1 MSEESI
7 VIVPKDVE
15 NLKLPDP
22 ALRREYI
29 DIENRVI
36 YLEGEI
42 GGDEDPLDR
51 NSLGIAKMI
60 IEYNRDDR
68 GIAEEERKPIK
79 IFINSIG
86 GDAFGTLILVN
97 VIALSK
103 TPVHTI
109 NLCQAASAAGYV
121 LASGHKRLALP
132 GTSVLI
138 HSGSVYYGG
147 DREKVDTARKH
158 MDKLTDGLNDMLFKR
173 TGINQKTFKAKAPKE
188 WYLDAEECVKYGVVD
203 KIVENIDEIL

>member
-42 GGDEDPLDR
+42 GGDDDPLDR

-68 GIAEEERKPIK
+68 GVAEEERKPIK

-86 GDAFGTLILVN
+86 GDVLGTLILVN

-158 MDKLTDGLNDMLFKR
+158 MDKLTNGLNDMLFER
-173 TGINQKTFKAKAPKE
+173 TGISQKTFKAKAPKE

>member
-22 ALRREYI
+22 MLRREYI
-29 DIENRVI
+29 DIDNRVI

-42 GGDEDPLDR
+42 GGDDDPLDR
-51 NSLGIAKMI
+51 NSLGIAKTI

-68 GIAEEERKPIK
+68 GIARDQRKPIK

-86 GDAFGTLILVN
+86 GDVLGTLVLVN

-103 TPVHTI
+103 TPIHTI
-109 NLCQAASAAGYV
+109 NLCQSASAAGYV
-121 LASGHKRLALP
+121 LASGHKRFALP

-147 DREKVDTARKH
+147 DREKVDVARKH
-158 MDKLTDGLNDMLFKR
+158 IDKLSNGLTNMLFEK
-173 TGINQKTFKAKAPKE
+173 TNIDQKTFKAKAPKE

-203 KIVENIDEIL
+203 KIVESIDEIL

>member
-7 VIVPKDVE
+7 VIVPKDAE

-29 DIENRVI
+29 DIDNRVI

-68 GIAEEERKPIK
+68 GVANEKRKPIK

-86 GDAFGTLILVN
+86 GDALGTLILVN

-121 LASGHKRLALP
+121 LASGHKRFALP

-158 MDKLTDGLNDMLFKR
+158 LDKLTKGLNDMLFER
-173 TGINQKTFKAKAPKE
+173 TGIDQKTFKAKAPKE

-203 KIVENIDEIL
+203 KIVESIDEIL

>member
-22 ALRREYI
+22 TLRREYI

-42 GGDEDPLDR
+42 GGEDDPLDR
-51 NSLGIAKMI
+51 NSLGISKMI

-68 GIAEEERKPIK
+68 GIAEEKRKPIK

-86 GDAFGTLILVN
+86 GDMIGTLILVN

-103 TPVHTI
+103 TPVHTGRQCCWI
-109 NLCQAASAAGYV
+109 C
-121 LASGHKRLALP
+121 LASGHRRFALP

-158 MDKLTDGLNDMLFKR
+158 MDKLTKGLSDMLFER
-173 TGINQKTFKAKAPKE
+173 TGIDQKTFKAKAPKE

-203 KIVENIDEIL
+203 KIVESIDEIL